1 MAPGLIGRQRLIAT
15 GIVMER
21 DELHLPE
28 PSGHSNPLSIALGYR
43 DLSTRLHSDRVLGLC
58 EAIGL
63 TCGLTGIELEIL
75 KVAASLHDIGKIG
88 IPDRI
93 LLKPGRLDEPEWE
106 KMKEHSAI
114 GQSIMAAVRF
124 TGAERAA
131 LVIRHH
137 HEHFDGMGY
146 PDGLSGEDIPV
157 SSRIISIA
165 DSYDAMA
172 VKRAYQRA
180 RTHAEIMVTLHEE
193 AGSKHDPVLFRN
205 FCEIIE
211 TSKFRATQT

>member
-1 MAPGLIGRQRLIAT
+1 L
-15 GIVMER
+15 
-21 DELHLPE
+21 
-28 PSGHSNPLSIALGYR
+28 
-43 DLSTRLHSDRVLGLC
+43 TRLHSDRVLGLS

-63 TCGLTGIELEIL
+63 ACGLTGIELEIL
-75 KVAASLHDIGKIG
+75 RVAASLHDIGKIG
-88 IPDRI
+88 IPDQI
-93 LLKPGRLDEPEWE
+93 LLKPARLDETEWG

-114 GQSIMAAVRF
+114 GQSIMAAVKF

-137 HEHFDGMGY
+137 HEYFDGNGY
-146 PDGLSGEDIPV
+146 PDCLSGEDIPV

-180 RTHAEIMVTLHEE
+180 KPHAEIMATLHEE
-193 AGSKHDPVLFRN
+193 AGGKHDPALFRI
-205 FCEIIE
+205 FCGIIGA
-211 TSKFRATQT
+211 SKFQAAES